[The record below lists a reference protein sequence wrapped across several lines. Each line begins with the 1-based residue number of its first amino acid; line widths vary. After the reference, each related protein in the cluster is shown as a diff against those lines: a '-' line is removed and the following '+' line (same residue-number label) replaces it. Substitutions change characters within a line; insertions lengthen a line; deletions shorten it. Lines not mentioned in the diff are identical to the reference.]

1 MSEIRDTISQEL
13 KLAMKSKD
21 KVRLGTIRLIK
32 SEIMKKETAKGAED
46 LDEQGLIQLL
56 QTMKKQRLDSI
67 KFFEEGDR
75 QELADKEKGEI
86 AVIETFLPTQMSD
99 DELKRIVTEI
109 VAELGVTDVKGMG
122 QVMKVARAKIAGQA
136 DGKRISSAV
145 KACLG

>member
-13 KLAMKSKD
+13 KTAMKNKD
-21 KVRLGTIRLIK
+21 KIRLGTIRLIK
-32 SEIMKKETAKGAED
+32 SEILKKETAKGAED

-75 QELADKEKGEI
+75 QELADKEKAEI
-86 AVIETFLPTQMSD
+86 AVIETFLPKQLSD
-99 DELKRIVTEI
+99 DDLKCIVAGI
-109 VAELGVTDVKGMG
+109 VAEQGVSDMKGMG
-122 QVMKVARAKIAGQA
+122 QVMKAAREKIAGQA

-145 KACLG
+145 KACLS